1 MQVHIDQEILLQGVS
16 QALGAVDRKGS
27 LPILAHC
34 LIQTNGRGLE
44 IAATDLEIFF
54 QGHYQGQ
61 VSEDGGTA
69 VQAHILHNL
78 LKSLPKGAL
87 NSGSSEIRNW
97 ILVAGAIENMKKRW
111 FEYQALYRQAAGTGI
126 GVAFGVWEN

>member
-1 MQVHIDQEILLQGVS
+1 MQVHIDQEVLLQGVS

-61 VSEDGGTA
+61 VSEGGGTA
-69 VQAHILHNL
+69 VQANILHNL
-78 LKSLPKGAL
+78 LKSLPKGDLA
-87 NSGSSEIRNW
+87 SGRQRGHLSE
-97 ILVAGAIENMKKRW
+97 
-111 FEYQALYRQAAGTGI
+111 
-126 GVAFGVWEN
+126 